1 MTRWY
6 RMDVIFGVD
15 EEGRAS
21 GDGHLTNYH
30 FSEKNKLRHREI
42 HGTGQLPEKDFDD
55 FMDLIR
61 WQIKQ
66 MLRDEPNMQ

>member
-1 MTRWY
+1 MTRYY

-15 EEGRAS
+15 EDGKVS
-21 GDGHLTNYH
+21 GDGQLTNYH
-30 FSEKNKLRHREI
+30 FDETERRYREI
-42 HGTGQLPEKDFDD
+42 HGTGQLPEKDYDD

-66 MLRDEPNMQ
+66 LLRDEPGLQ